1 MTPIDQSQRLGR
13 RQVTK
18 QWEETAAAAAALG
31 LTPRQLRK
39 LRTQI
44 LKPKEHYRLKNPI
57 SARREYLWNIATIAP
72 LLTPNDD

>member
-1 MTPIDQSQRLGR
+1 MPDL
-13 RQVTK
+13 K
-18 QWEETAAAAAALG
+18 QWEETATAAAALG

-44 LKPKEHYRLKNPI
+44 LKPKKHYRVKNPV
-57 SARREYLWNIATIAP
+57 SSRPEYVWNVEAIAP